1 MATDKLLEIREFYEN
16 NLFEFAR
23 YLNPDYM
30 YGEIHRKVFE
40 WLSKDKEAV
49 KQLLLLPRGHL
60 KSHCIAVWT
69 VWIITKQPWC
79 SIIYVSAGEELA
91 KAQVYSIKNMMTS
104 DQYRLL
110 WPEMVNAEEAKRD
123 KWSAWAINV
132 DHPLRK
138 ERGTRDNTLLV
149 RTVKSN
155 ATGLHCSHL
164 VLDDVVVPAN
174 AYSPL
179 GRSEVRGAVSQFA
192 SVLNPGGSIKA
203 VGTRYHPKDI
213 YGQFEAAK
221 KKVYD
226 ELTGEMT
233 GEVNVWAVYERAV
246 EDSGDMTGNFLWPR
260 VRCPRNKEWFGF
272 DINVLAEIRA
282 QYESVG
288 ELSQFYAQYYNNP
301 NDPESARLQYSDFTY
316 YDRKHLTCEQGT
328 WRFNGQPLAIF
339 AAIDIAWTSGETS
352 DYTAIVV
359 IGSDAEGFIYVL
371 DMDRFKTSDYEVY
384 YDKISRLH
392 DYWGFKKLR
401 IETNSGGRLVAN
413 QLENFVRQEGRTLII
428 EPNYVAANT
437 GKKFERHASVLEW
450 RYKKK
455 IIKHFKGGLTPDL
468 EDEVVMARPPHDDL
482 EDALCSAVE
491 ICRPPSQRASR
502 SASNKLQNIIV
513 ASDRFGGRRINR

>member
-1 MATDKLLEIREFYEN
+1 MSTDKLLEVREFYEN
-16 NLFEFAR
+16 DLFEFAK
-23 YLNPDYM
+23 YINPDYM
-30 YGEIHRKVFE
+30 YGDIHRQVFE
-40 WLSKDKEAV
+40 WLSKAESP

-69 VWIITKQPWC
+69 VWTITRQPWC

-91 KAQVYSIKNMMTS
+91 KAQVYSIKNMLTS

-110 WPEMVNAEEAKRD
+110 WPEMINAEEAKRD

-164 VLDDVVVPAN
+164 VFDDVVVPAN
-174 AYSPL
+174 AYSPA

-192 SVLNPGGSIKA
+192 SVLNPGGVIKA

-213 YGQFEAAK
+213 YGQFEEAK

-226 ELTGEMT
+226 ELTQEVT
-233 GEVNVWAVYERAV
+233 GEVNVWEIFEREV
-246 EDSGDMTGNFLWPR
+246 EDAGDMTGNFLWPR
-260 VRCPRNKEWFGF
+260 IRCPRSKEWFGF
-272 DINVLAEIRA
+272 DINVLSEIKA

-316 YDRKHLTCEQGT
+316 YERKHLRNEAGN
-328 WRFNGQPLAIF
+328 WFINDRPLAIY
-339 AAIDIAWTSGETS
+339 AAVDIAWTSGETS
-352 DYTAIVV
+352 DYTAIAV
-359 IGSDAEGFIYVL
+359 IGLDTEGFIYVL
-371 DMDRFKTSDYEVY
+371 DLDRFKTSDYEVY
-384 YDKISRLH
+384 YDRITRLH
-392 DYWGFKKLR
+392 DYWGFKKIR
-401 IETNSGGRLVAN
+401 VETNSGGRLVAN
-413 QLENFVRQEGRTLII
+413 QLEHYVRQEGRSLII
-428 EPNYVAANT
+428 EPNYVSANT

-455 IIKHFKGGLTPDL
+455 YIKHFKGGLIPDL
-468 EDEVVMARPPHDDL
+468 EDEIVMARPPHDDL

-491 ICRPPSQRASR
+491 ISKPPTNRALRNKQRF
-502 SASNKLQNIIV
+502 QNVVI
-513 ASDRFGGRRINR
+513 ASDRFGGRRVSK

>member
-1 MATDKLLEIREFYEN
+1 MATDKLIEIREFYEN
-16 NLFEFAR
+16 NLFEFAQ
-23 YLNPDYM
+23 YINPDYM
-30 YGEIHRKVFE
+30 YGEIHRLVFE
-40 WLSKDKEAV
+40 LLSKDGANA

-69 VWIITKQPWC
+69 VWTITKQPWC
-79 SIIYVSAGEELA
+79 SIIYVSAGEPLA
-91 KAQVYSIKNMMTS
+91 KAQVYAIKNMMTS

-110 WPEMVNAEEAKRD
+110 WPEMINAEDAKRD

-132 DHPLRK
+132 DHPMRK

-164 VLDDVVVPAN
+164 VFDDVVVPDN
-174 AYSPL
+174 AYSPV
-179 GRSEVRGAVSQFA
+179 GRAEVRGAVSQFA
-192 SVLNPGGSIKA
+192 SILNPGGIIKA

-213 YGQFEAAK
+213 YGQFGQAK

-226 ELTGEMT
+226 ELTNEIT
-233 GEVNVWAVYERAV
+233 GEVNVWEVFEKTV
-246 EDSGDMTGNFLWPR
+246 EDCGDMTGNYLWPR
-260 VRCPRNKEWFGF
+260 VHSPKHKEWFGF
-272 DINVLAEIRA
+272 DINVLSEIRA

-301 NDPESARLQYSDFTY
+301 NDPESARLQYSDFVY
-316 YDRKHLTCEQGT
+316 YERKHLTNEKGA
-328 WRFNGQPLAIF
+328 WKFNGHPLAIF
-339 AAIDIAWTSGETS
+339 SAIDIAWTSGESS

-359 IGSDAEGFIYVL
+359 IGVDADGFIYVL

-384 YDKISRLH
+384 YDKICRMH

-413 QLENFVRQEGRTLII
+413 QLENFVRQEGRSLII

-437 GKKFERHASVLEW
+437 GKKFERHAAVLEW

-455 IIKHFKGGLTPDL
+455 FIKHFKGGLTPDL
-468 EDEVVMARPPHDDL
+468 EDEIVMARPLHDDL

-491 ICRPPSQRASR
+491 ICRPPSQRAAR
-502 SASNKLQNIIV
+502 STDTKLKNIIV